1 MGFVM
6 RQTVEECEGC
16 INELSGMVCDA
27 AIVDLKT
34 RRLIDGTCY
43 EAKVSRVQ
51 SPHKVIYLQYDPEA
65 CDEITWCQDQVDE
78 KDTTY
83 WRGDVVRGL
92 ALAAIQSHKSGVC
105 SKYFPGGGCS
115 TGKVKFLC
123 DKCKFGGCNCAD
135 CKSAWAILDH
145 KPE

>member
-1 MGFVM
+1 M

-43 EAKVSRVQ
+43 EAKVTRVQ

-65 CDEITWCQDQVDE
+65 CDEITWCQNQIDP

-83 WRGDVVRGL
+83 WRDDIVQKL
-92 ALAAIQSHKSGVC
+92 AISALTAHEGSGHCNECPHVEYGEDFQRCKGGEFDCCKCLVC
-105 SKYFPGGGCS
+105 
-115 TGKVKFLC
+115 TQ
-123 DKCKFGGCNCAD
+123 ARE
-135 CKSAWAILDH
+135 ILNH